1 LTHFSNRVYYN
12 VQLKEEA
19 QMAPISESIEIDRKP
34 EDVFAYLD
42 EVKRHGEWQE
52 QIVDVQR
59 QDDGPLRVG
68 SRVQETRHVPGGD
81 RTMTYEVTEHDPP
94 RQSSFRVLD
103 GPVRAVGTISIEPI
117 DDGSRSRLR
126 FTLEF
131 KGHGLAGKVL
141 LPVARAQARKQIPKD
156 QARMKE
162 LLESDH

>member
-1 LTHFSNRVYYN
+1 
-12 VQLKEEA
+12 
-19 QMAPISESIEIDRKP
+19 MAPINESIEIDRKP

-42 EVKRHGEWQE
+42 DVKRHGEWQE
-52 QIVDVQR
+52 QIVDVQP

-68 SRVQETRHVPGGD
+68 SRVTETRRVPGGD

-94 RQSSFRVLD
+94 RHSSFRVLD

-117 DDGSRSRLR
+117 DGGSRSRLT

-141 LPVARAQARKQIPKD
+141 LPVARTQARKQIPKD

-162 LLESDH
+162 LLEADH

>member
-1 LTHFSNRVYYN
+1 
-12 VQLKEEA
+12 
-19 QMAPISESIEIDRKP
+19 MAPITETVEIDRTP

-42 EVKRHGEWQE
+42 DVKRHGEWQD
-52 QIVDVQR
+52 QIVDVKP

-68 SRVQETRHVPGGD
+68 SRVTETRRVPGGD

-103 GPVRAVGTISIEPI
+103 GPIRAVGTISVEPI
-117 DDGSRSRLR
+117 GDGSRSRLT
-126 FTLEF
+126 FTLDF
-131 KGHGLAGKVL
+131 KSHGLAGKVL
-141 LPVARAQARKQIPKD
+141 LPVARTQARKQIPKD